1 MYKRHTA
8 SGSIKFCH
16 ALWQV
21 PFYQKTNCCSSSSN
35 PVNDV
40 DLLEVKRR
48 RTPFSIRSNVLRK
61 YFLRCTALV
70 VRIDRQGRVW
80 VVVVAQPPISCCEW
94 WRKNPENLYLLV
106 GSILA
111 LWGRWRRRRRSYVCL
126 HFSHP
131 ISTSSYG
138 NVHTAHTYFDW
149 FRRTLKQSVSNGRSG
164 AFRGVVKC
172 MRRRHYRGLACA
184 LICLSGMAQ
193 LDSNERP
200 STGDVKAWSQMPLD
214 RCVCVCAETAENISE
229 YRLRWLIS
237 CISFA
242 PKLAQR
248 IWLING
254 FASYINRMPSY
265 MFGMWH
271 ARKCLSAPNHDPE
284 CDARSHQN
292 SGYHYLDVARDG
304 KIGKA

>member
-8 SGSIKFCH
+8 SDSIKFCH

-214 RCVCVCAETAENISE
+214 RCVCVCWDCREYFRVSSPLADKLHFICTEIGSTDLADKWFCIVYQSYAILYVWHVACAQMFIRTEPRSGMRRALTSKQWLPLPRCGARWEN
-229 YRLRWLIS
+229 W
-237 CISFA
+237 
-242 PKLAQR
+242 
-248 IWLING
+248 
-254 FASYINRMPSY
+254 
-265 MFGMWH
+265 
-271 ARKCLSAPNHDPE
+271 
-284 CDARSHQN
+284 
-292 SGYHYLDVARDG
+292 
-304 KIGKA
+304 